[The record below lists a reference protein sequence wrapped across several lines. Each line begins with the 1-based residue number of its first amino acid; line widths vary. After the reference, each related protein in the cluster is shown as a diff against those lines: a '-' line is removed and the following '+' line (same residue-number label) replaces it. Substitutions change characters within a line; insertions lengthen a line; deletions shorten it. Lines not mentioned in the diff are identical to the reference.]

1 MTIDIKVPTVGESI
15 NEVILA
21 SWLVNDG
28 DYVEMDQMLCE
39 LESDKATFE
48 VPAEK
53 AGIIKII
60 AEIDAELPIGE
71 ILCTIDTSAA
81 KTAAPAAAAKETVA
95 EKATPAAAAS
105 TPTPTPTTKQES
117 YASGTPSP
125 AAGKIM
131 AENNLTA
138 ADMNGSGKDGRITKA
153 DALSAAAN
161 KSVQPKVS
169 MSSSPAE
176 SAPSPVANFSRN
188 ERKERMSSL
197 RKTISKHLVN
207 AKNST
212 AMLTTFNEVDLT
224 EVKALR
230 AKYKES
236 FKEKYGVSLG
246 FMGFFMKACA
256 TALMEMPAVN
266 AKIAE
271 NNILYH
277 EYADISIA
285 VSTPKGLVVPKV
297 QNVESLALH
306 EIEKKVKELALKGRD
321 NKLTMEEMTGGTFT
335 VSNGGVFGSLQS
347 TPIINAPQSAIL
359 GMHKIQDRPMAVNG
373 EVVIL
378 PMMYLALSYDHRII
392 DGKEAVTF
400 LVRIKEL
407 LEDPIRLMLHV

>member
-1 MTIDIKVPTVGESI
+1 MTIEIKVPTVGESI

-21 SWLVNDG
+21 SWLVSDG

-39 LESDKATFE
+39 LESDKATFG

-60 AEIDAELPIGE
+60 AEVDAELEIGAV
-71 ILCTIDTSAA
+71 LCSIDTSAA
-81 KTAAPAAAAKETVA
+81 PAQNATTEKKAEVPEMTEAETS
-95 EKATPAAAAS
+95 TTAS
-105 TPTPTPTTKQES
+105 TTTSAKES

-125 AAGKIM
+125 AAAKILT
-131 AENNLTA
+131 ENEVSTENVDGT
-138 ADMNGSGKDGRITKA
+138 GKDGRITKA
-153 DALSAAAN
+153 DALGAVANKPATPKPQAAN
-161 KSVQPKVS
+161 K
-169 MSSSPAE
+169 PADTT
-176 SAPSPVANFSRN
+176 APAANFSRST
-188 ERKERMSSL
+188 RTQRMSSL
-197 RKTISKHLVN
+197 RKTISKHLLN

-224 EVKALR
+224 EIKALR

-256 TALMEMPAVN
+256 TALMEAPGVN
-266 AKIAE
+266 AQIDE
-271 NNILYH
+271 GNILYH
-277 EYADISIA
+277 NYADISIA

-297 QNVESLALH
+297 QNVESLNLH
-306 EIEKKVKELALKGRD
+306 EIEIKVKELALKGRD

-359 GMHKIQDRPMAVNG
+359 GMHKIQDRPMAING
-373 EVVIL
+373 EVVIR
-378 PMMYLALSYDHRII
+378 PMMYLAMSYDHRII

-407 LEDPIRLMLHV
+407 LEDPIRLMLSV

>member
-1 MTIDIKVPTVGESI
+1 MTIEIKVPTVGESI

-21 SWLVNDG
+21 SWLVSDG

-53 AGIIKII
+53 AGSIKII
-60 AEIDAELPIGE
+60 AEVDTELEIGAV
-71 ILCTIDTSAA
+71 LCSIDTSATPA
-81 KTAAPAAAAKETVA
+81 QNATTEKKAEAPEMAEAETSTTAATTTSAK
-95 EKATPAAAAS
+95 
-105 TPTPTPTTKQES
+105 ES

-125 AAGKIM
+125 AAAKILT
-131 AENNLTA
+131 ENEVSTEKI
-138 ADMNGSGKDGRITKA
+138 DGTGKDGRITKA
-153 DALSAAAN
+153 DALGAVAN
-161 KSVQPKVS
+161 KPATPKPQATNK
-169 MSSSPAE
+169 PADTT
-176 SAPSPVANFSRN
+176 APAANFSRST
-188 ERKERMSSL
+188 RTQRMSSL
-197 RKTISKHLVN
+197 RKTISKHLLN

-224 EVKALR
+224 EIKALR

-256 TALMEMPAVN
+256 TALMEAPGVN
-266 AKIAE
+266 AQIDE
-271 NNILYH
+271 GNILYH
-277 EYADISIA
+277 DYADISIA

-297 QNVESLALH
+297 QNVESLNLH
-306 EIEKKVKELALKGRD
+306 EIEIKVKQLALKGRD

-359 GMHKIQDRPMAVNG
+359 GMHKIQDRPMAING
-373 EVVIL
+373 EVVIR
-378 PMMYLALSYDHRII
+378 PMMYLAMSYDHRII

-407 LEDPIRLMLHV
+407 LEDPIRLMLSV

>member
-1 MTIDIKVPTVGESI
+1 
-15 NEVILA
+15 
-21 SWLVNDG
+21 
-28 DYVEMDQMLCE
+28 
-39 LESDKATFE
+39 
-48 VPAEK
+48 
-53 AGIIKII
+53 
-60 AEIDAELPIGE
+60 
-71 ILCTIDTSAA
+71 
-81 KTAAPAAAAKETVA
+81 
-95 EKATPAAAAS
+95 
-105 TPTPTPTTKQES
+105 
-117 YASGTPSP
+117 
-125 AAGKIM
+125 M

-138 ADMNGSGKDGRITKA
+138 ADMNGTGKDGRITKA
-153 DALSAAAN
+153 DALSAVAN
-161 KSVQPKVS
+161 KTTQPKA
-169 MSSSPAE
+169 SSPPKTTP
-176 SAPSPVANFSRN
+176 SVAPIIANFSRN

-266 AKIAE
+266 AKIVE

-277 EYADISIA
+277 EYVDISIA

-297 QNVESLALH
+297 QNVESLAFQ
-306 EIEKKVKELALKGRD
+306 EIEQKVKELALKGRD

-400 LVRIKEL
+400 LVRVKEL